1 MPKTSTVY
9 VCQSCAYNSPKWLG
23 QCPNCG
29 AWNSFEETLKVSKK
43 GFVGAGTSTA
53 VSTQPILLSSVR
65 ESDALLRRLESGI
78 SEFDRVLGGGIVLG
92 SVILLGGEPG
102 IGKSTILTQIILNI
116 LINHANNIRIA
127 YVCGEESPEQIALR
141 IGRLSSIHQ
150 SKTNSWKEQLL
161 FYPSTDTDSV
171 IASIE
176 QEKPS
181 IVVVDSIQSMQTSD
195 LTGAAGSVGQL
206 KESTL
211 RFTRMAK
218 SLGIP
223 VFLVGHVT
231 KEGVIAGPKV
241 LEHIVDTV
249 IELSGE
255 RTGHFRL
262 LRSIK
267 NRFGATDEVGVFQ
280 VVEEGLEEVKDPS
293 RVFLSDAREKVP
305 GSAIVPVMEGTRVI
319 MMEIQALVVDSQLP
333 APRRVGRGISLPR
346 IQLIAAVL
354 QKHAGISLGTSD
366 VFVNVAGGFIVN
378 EPAADLAI
386 AMAIASSAQNVP
398 LSSEIA
404 YAGEI
409 GLLGEI
415 RHVSMEKKR
424 VKDAKRQG
432 FLNVV
437 TAEEEKYLRRLIT
450 NAVRKNRSAS

>member
-1 MPKTSTVY
+1 M
-9 VCQSCAYNSPKWLG
+9 
-23 QCPNCG
+23 
-29 AWNSFEETLKVSKK
+29 SKK
-43 GFVGAGTSTA
+43 GFIGASTA
-53 VSTQPILLSSVR
+53 TAIAAQPIPLSSVR
-65 ESDALLRRLESGI
+65 ESNALLRRLETGI
-78 SEFDRVLGGGIVLG
+78 SEFDRVLGNGIVLG

-116 LINHANNIRIA
+116 LKHHTNDIRIA

-141 IGRLSSIHQ
+141 IGRLSTMHQ
-150 SKTNSWKEQLL
+150 SKTSSWKEQLL
-161 FYPSTDTDSV
+161 FFSSTDTDAV

-280 VVEEGLEEVKDPS
+280 VAEDGLEEVKDPS
-293 RVFLSDAREKVP
+293 RVFLSDARENVP

-319 MMEIQALVVDSQLP
+319 MMEIQALVVESQLP
-333 APRRVGRGISLPR
+333 TPRRVGRGISLPR

-354 QKHAGISLGTSD
+354 QKHAGISLGSAD
-366 VFVNVAGGFIVN
+366 VFVNVAGGFVVN

-386 AMAIASSAQNVP
+386 AMAIASSAENKP
-398 LSSEIA
+398 LFGETA

-424 VKDAKRQG
+424 IKEAKRQG
-432 FLNVV
+432 FPRVV
-437 TAEEEKYLRRLIT
+437 TAGEEKYLRRLISS
-450 NAVRKNRSAS
+450 VIRRK